1 MIWLILGIL
10 VIAAVS
16 IDFLLTTIGAATW
29 RLISHR
35 IATGAFAALR
45 AVKWNDAAAWH
56 GAAGP
61 VVMVAV
67 ASFWVVGLSVGWT
80 LAYTAAPDALVDPNT
95 GAPVGTLE
103 RYAHVGHLLSTL
115 GSGAVQPDTTAL
127 YVAGMIAGVSGMVVL
142 TLSVSFILSTS
153 AAVASGRAF
162 VALLDVYDPASEEGQ
177 DALLASLAVLV
188 AQLAASPFALHY
200 SSAMPGRRLPRRL
213 AQLPERAGAARW
225 RYEVLLAD
233 LPHLRREVD
242 RLPEWAER
250 FDLAS

>member
-1 MIWLILGIL
+1 MIWLVLGIL
-10 VIAAVS
+10 VIVVVLA
-16 IDFLLTTIGAATW
+16 DFLLTTIGAATW
-29 RLISHR
+29 RLLSHR
-35 IATGAFAALR
+35 IASGAFAALR
-45 AVKWNDAAAWH
+45 RARWNDASAWH
-56 GAAGP
+56 GAVGP

-67 ASFWVVGLSVGWT
+67 AAFWVVGLSIGWT
-80 LAYTAAPDALVDPNT
+80 LAYTAAPDALVDPNS
-95 GAPVGTLE
+95 GEPVGAVE

-162 VALLDVYDPASEEGQ
+162 AALLDVYDPASEDGQ
-177 DALLASLAVLV
+177 DALLSPLAVLI
-188 AQLAASPFALHY
+188 AQLAASPFALYY
-200 SSAMPGRRLPRRL
+200 SSSMPERRLPRRL
-213 AQLPERAGAARW
+213 AELPERAGAAGW

-250 FDLAS
+250 FDFTS